1 MYPETARMPGTFLM
15 NHISQNAFEH
25 LGAIQQLLK
34 QVAGPKDDTGLEV
47 MDFTATQKAIQLPEM
62 S

>member
-1 MYPETARMPGTFLM
+1 MPGTFLM

-25 LGAIQQLLK
+25 LGFMQELLK

-47 MDFTATQKAIQLPEM
+47 MDFTATQKAIHLPEM